1 MIDPTLLNK
10 INTIPIFDVM
20 NVRGY
25 CVYIEGVLRTFV
37 YAEDIAREA
46 GLIRNKTYYNLPRQS
61 TTPTSGGNQEYYQQ
75 EEIRWDRF
83 NEYVHLSIE
92 SFSRLNPD
100 ILPLI
105 QFPLHQYSYVPM
117 ELALVVL
124 MHCKSKKALDFQVI
138 LASRIIP
145 EIQQHAI
152 GYYEK
157 IINIQQSEIFQCEER
172 LDRYR
177 EYTSSLEEDIEKLG
191 KKRPSIGRY

>member
-20 NVRGY
+20 NIRGY

-37 YAEDIAREA
+37 FAEDIAREA
-46 GLIRNKTYYNLPRQS
+46 GLTRINKKTYA
-61 TTPTSGGNQEYYQQ
+61 PTSVRADEEYEYETTLWQ
-75 EEIRWDRF
+75 RF

-105 QFPLHQYSYVPM
+105 QFPLHRYSYIPI

-152 GYYEK
+152 GYYEE
-157 IINIQQSEIFQCEER
+157 IINNQQSEIFQCEEK

-177 EYTSSLEEDIEKLG
+177 DYTSSLEEDIEKLG
-191 KKRPSIGRY
+191 NRRPNIRRY

>member
-1 MIDPTLLNK
+1 MLDQSIING

-20 NVRGY
+20 SVRGY

-46 GLIRNKTYYNLPRQS
+46 GLVQTNNKTYAS
-61 TTPTSGGNQEYYQQ
+61 TSGRIDTSYDS
-75 EEIRWDRF
+75 IKWKRF

-105 QFPLHQYSYVPM
+105 QFPLHRYSYIPI

-152 GYYEK
+152 GYYEE
-157 IINIQQSEIFQCEER
+157 IINKQQNEIFRCEED
-172 LDRYR
+172 LNRYR
-177 EYTSSLEEDIEKLG
+177 EYTDSLEQDIEKLG
-191 KKRPSIGRY
+191 KKNYRRY